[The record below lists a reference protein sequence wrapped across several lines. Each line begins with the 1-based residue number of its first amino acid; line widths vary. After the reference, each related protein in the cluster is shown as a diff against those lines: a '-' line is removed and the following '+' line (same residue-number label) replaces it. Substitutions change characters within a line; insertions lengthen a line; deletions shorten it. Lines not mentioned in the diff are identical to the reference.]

1 MAKKANSAP
10 TAYSKAMRDLAK
22 GAGAA
27 AIIGVF
33 VNVLYLAMPIYHA
46 QIYDRVI
53 SSGNFDTLIALTVI
67 VVMLLTFQAMLDF
80 MRSKLF
86 MVLAARLSTQ
96 LGRPVFEAAVENAL
110 NYGPSSAN
118 TALRDLSSLRSF
130 VAGGAITL
138 PLDLA
143 FTPILVAVLLML
155 HPYYGLVGL
164 AGALILSVAAF
175 ATEILARRPVAEAT
189 RASGAAQAEAG
200 AAIRNAEVIAAMGM
214 LPAVARRWR
223 SSQAKSLDRIENG
236 RTAAKALAAVARGLR
251 LGLQIAVICAGAVV
265 VIGQEAS
272 PGTIMAAT
280 VITSRML
287 SPFEH
292 LIDGWRQWV
301 TAFSTLRRLRELLEQ
316 GGNMRSAHPVEI
328 SNADLVVD
336 RVSYVPNGQD
346 IPLLRNVSFRIE
358 PGEMVGVIGPSGAG
372 KSTLA
377 RLVVGLWSPTAGGI
391 FLDGQ
396 STYRHERASFG
407 EAVGYLP
414 QEPLLL
420 EGTVRENIARF
431 RDAKMEDV
439 VAAARQAGVHELIG
453 RLPKGYE
460 TLLSDAGARLSGGQR
475 QRIALARAIFGR
487 PKLLVLDEPNSSL
500 DGEGE
505 AALVAAI
512 EAARSAGAAVL
523 VIAQRMSILNKADRL
538 LVLKDGA
545 VANYGPKSE
554 VVAAMGPQ
562 GVRKAREGTTVR
574 EAHAR

>member
-27 AIIGVF
+27 AVIGVF

-110 NYGPSSAN
+110 NHGPSSAN

-328 SNADLVVD
+328 SNADL
-336 RVSYVPNGQD
+336 RSKRAGY
-346 IPLLRNVSFRIE
+346 PL
-358 PGEMVGVIGPSGAG
+358 
-372 KSTLA
+372 
-377 RLVVGLWSPTAGGI
+377 
-391 FLDGQ
+391 
-396 STYRHERASFG
+396 
-407 EAVGYLP
+407 
-414 QEPLLL
+414 
-420 EGTVRENIARF
+420 
-431 RDAKMEDV
+431 
-439 VAAARQAGVHELIG
+439 AAQCF
-453 RLPKGYE
+453 
-460 TLLSDAGARLSGGQR
+460 LSD
-475 QRIALARAIFGR
+475 RAWRNGWGYR
-487 PKLLVLDEPNSSL
+487 PIWRRKVHSCAP
-500 DGEGE
+500 GCG
-505 AALVAAI
+505 ALVADRRRHLPRWAKHLSARAGELRRGGRI
-512 EAARSAGAAVL
+512 FAAGASSAGRHGSRKYRAFPGCEDGGCRRCCAAGRCTR
-523 VIAQRMSILNKADRL
+523 IDRSS
-538 LVLKDGA
+538 A
-545 VANYGPKSE
+545 
-554 VVAAMGPQ
+554 
-562 GVRKAREGTTVR
+562 EGL
-574 EAHAR
+574 